1 MTKSTAEE
9 RTELSDVQIQE
20 EAEEGKA
27 GGMELDSKSS
37 QPQQVPE
44 APGEVVGSRCG
55 WGRWRGEGRHGRG
68 VGEVCSQLALILCD
82 DIEIVGKHES
92 RVVRTCLSEQPEG

>member
-9 RTELSDVQIQE
+9 GTELSDIQIQ
-20 EAEEGKA
+20 EAEEGQA

-44 APGEVVGSRCG
+44 AP
-55 WGRWRGEGRHGRG
+55 WRGCGLQMWRGKVEGGG
-68 VGEVCSQLALILCD
+68 
-82 DIEIVGKHES
+82 
-92 RVVRTCLSEQPEG
+92 